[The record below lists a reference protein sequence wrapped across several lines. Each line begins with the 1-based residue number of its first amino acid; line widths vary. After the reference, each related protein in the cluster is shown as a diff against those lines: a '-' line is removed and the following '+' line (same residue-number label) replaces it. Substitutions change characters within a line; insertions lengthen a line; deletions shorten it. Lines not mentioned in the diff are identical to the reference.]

1 MAPVHLTSFNADVLE
16 PQTSLDVE
24 EVGNGQGS
32 VTKPTMNITRATDA
46 TVDVVTE
53 IDMIFDLDV
62 AKLDYGKSSDLMVI
76 LYLNSYDALSE
87 ADLRTIVASIPHI
100 VHFRPLEARSNESCW
115 IWSGSNHIW
124 DSVAQEFI

>member
-32 VTKPTMNITRATDA
+32 VTKLIMKISRATDA
-46 TVDVVTE
+46 TVDVVKE
-53 IDMIFDLDV
+53 IDMIFDLDA
-62 AKLDYGKSSDLMVI
+62 AKLYYGKSSDLMVI

-100 VHFRPLEARSNESCW
+100 VPFRPLEARSNESDW
-115 IWSGSNHIW
+115 IWSGTSHAG
-124 DSVAQEFI
+124 DRVAKKLI